1 MKTGLFFGSF
11 NPITIG
17 HLVIANCM
25 ATNTDLKKVWLV
37 VSPHNPLKDKRTLL
51 NDYDRYHLVQ
61 LAIEDNPK
69 LVANNSEFNL
79 PQPSYTINTLIH
91 LTEKYPQHEFV
102 LIMGS
107 DNLESLHK
115 WKNYEA
121 ILNHYSIY
129 VYKRKEKIESNLL
142 NHSQVKVFDFP
153 ILDISSSKVREMIK
167 GKQSVRYLL
176 PDNVFEYIKV
186 MKYYMK

>member
-1 MKTGLFFGSF
+1 MKIGLFFGSF

-61 LAIEDNPK
+61 LAVENNPK

-79 PQPSYTINTLIH
+79 PQPSYTINTLLH

-121 ILNHYSIY
+121 ILNHYSVYI
-129 VYKRKEKIESNLL
+129 YKRKEKIESILL
-142 NHSQVKVFDFP
+142 NHPQVKVFDFP

>member
-1 MKTGLFFGSF
+1 MKIGLFFGSF

-61 LAIEDNPK
+61 LAVENNPK

-79 PQPSYTINTLIH
+79 PQPSYTINTLLH

-129 VYKRKEKIESNLL
+129 IYKRKEKIESNLL
-142 NHSQVKVFDFP
+142 NHPQVKVFDFP

>member
-1 MKTGLFFGSF
+1 MKIGLFFGSF

-25 ATNTDLKKVWLV
+25 AVNTDLKKVWLV
-37 VSPHNPLKDKRTLL
+37 VSPHNPLKEKKTLL
-51 NDYDRYHLVQ
+51 NDYDRFHLVQ
-61 LAIEDNPK
+61 LAVEDNSV
-69 LVANNSEFNL
+69 LVANNAEFSL
-79 PQPSYTINTLIH
+79 SQPSYTINTLLH
-91 LTEKYPQHEFV
+91 FTETYPQHEFV

-121 ILNHYSIY
+121 IINYYSIY
-129 VYKRKEKIESNLL
+129 VYKRSDEIKSRFLNLSN
-142 NHSQVKVFDFP
+142 VKVFDFP

-167 GKQSVRYLL
+167 AKQSVRYLL
-176 PDNVFEYIKV
+176 PDKVFEYIKT
-186 MKYYMK
+186 MKYYRK

>member
-1 MKTGLFFGSF
+1 MKIGLFFGSF

-61 LAIEDNPK
+61 LAVENNPK

-79 PQPSYTINTLIH
+79 PQPSYTINTLLH

-121 ILNHYSIY
+121 ILNHYSVYI
-129 VYKRKEKIESNLL
+129 YKRKEKIESNLL
-142 NHSQVKVFDFP
+142 KHPQVKIFDFP